1 MSLKLIEI
9 IFCLVILALPV
20 AWAQAPADK
29 PVDRGEIIVLEEV
42 KIEVE
47 PETPTVIVTI
57 PRQKPNIQSVKLQS
71 PIKQMIYTSTSKVKP
86 RLADMKISKVD
97 KPEKMLAKDR
107 KD

>member
-1 MSLKLIEI
+1 MLLKLIEI
-9 IFCLVILALPV
+9 TFCLVIISLPV
-20 AWAQAPADK
+20 AWAQAPADQ
-29 PVDRGEIIVLEEV
+29 PVDRGKVIVLEEV

-71 PIKQMIYTSTSKVKP
+71 PIKQMIYTSTLKVKP

-97 KPEKMLAKDR
+97 KHEKMLAKER
-107 KD
+107 KN